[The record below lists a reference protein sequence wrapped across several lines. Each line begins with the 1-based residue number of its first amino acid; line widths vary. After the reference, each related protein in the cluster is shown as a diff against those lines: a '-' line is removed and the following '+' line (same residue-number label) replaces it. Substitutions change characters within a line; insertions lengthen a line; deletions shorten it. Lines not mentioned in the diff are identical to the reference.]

1 MATYKTSELFN
12 KLAQMINDGYEY
24 VDISESD
31 GDDEMPAILYF
42 EAIVNDFARYNYE
55 SIDSHILPED
65 YDVEAPIS
73 RTVNASDFCSGMVFT
88 YKEIFALNHA
98 VNNALEYFKECSKDP
113 ANKELLSEI
122 KSASVDCRNLQAK
135 FAKFLKRFR
144 TDAS

>member
-1 MATYKTSELFN
+1 MAIYKTSELFN

-31 GDDEMPAILYF
+31 GDDEMPSILCF
-42 EAIVNDFARYNYE
+42 EAIVNDFECCDYE
-55 SIDSHILPED
+55 SLGSHILPED

-73 RTVNASDFCSGMVFT
+73 RTINASDFCSGIIFT

-122 KSASVDCRNLQAK
+122 KSASVNCRNLQAK

-144 TDAS
+144 ANPS